1 MKKKSFVFSLA
12 SSLLALTCLSGCSS
26 QEEGIVLK
34 VLNCEDYI
42 GEDEFDFVDED
53 GNEHTYDDV
62 LTGFEEYESAKLGK
76 PVTVV
81 YDTYDTNETMLSSL
95 KTGKSTYDLIVAS
108 DYTVQKM
115 MMMGMLQKIDLDRVP
130 QYRDNVSPYLKTQL
144 DQIKAEV
151 NGSEESVGDYS
162 LGYMWGTLGILYN
175 PAKVASDKGMEEEEV
190 KGAMNHW
197 DSLWDPRFKGEMSV
211 KDSMRDTYSV
221 GIMELFEEEIIADM
235 KASNCFDEN
244 FNLLEG
250 KWQEAVDTYNPKL
263 SEIFNRCDE
272 ETVSKVKD
280 TLLKLKE
287 NIFGFEVDS
296 GKEDMVKGM
305 IGMNLAWSGDAV
317 FSMDTAEEGR
327 NPIYIYYSVPRTGGN
342 IWFDAWMMTKDCQ
355 GESQVA
361 AYDFLNFVSNP
372 QVAAANMNTI
382 GYTSF
387 IGGETVL
394 DLVREWYD
402 PRFRGDYE
410 ETYDDDGDEVAD
422 GAVIDG
428 QKVSW
433 STLAEEN
440 EWSVVDLSYVFNP
453 TSYLPA
459 SPMDTPLNNPCL
471 FYTDE
476 LEEVPDGDTTC
487 LAGRQFYAQYPPE
500 ELIPKLAIMKD
511 YGENNR
517 YVLAMWQD
525 VKSNNLPLAGVIVFA
540 VILLATAAFIVGG
553 VVVKR
558 RYHKLRV
565 ARRKEHVKNS

>member
-34 VLNCEDYI
+34 ILNCEDYI

-151 NGSEESVGDYS
+151 NGAEESVGDYS

-175 PAKVASDKGMEEEEV
+175 PAKVASDKGMKEEEV

-250 KWQEAVDTYNPKL
+250 KWQEAVDTYNIKL

-361 AYDFLNFVSNP
+361 AYDFLDFVSNP

-410 ETYDDDGDEVAD
+410 ETYDENGDEVAD
-422 GAVIDG
+422 GAIIDG

-440 EWSVVDLSYVFNP
+440 EWSVVDLSYVFNS

-540 VILLATAAFIVGG
+540 VILLAAAAFIVGG

>member
-1 MKKKSFVFSLA
+1 
-12 SSLLALTCLSGCSS
+12 
-26 QEEGIVLK
+26 
-34 VLNCEDYI
+34 
-42 GEDEFDFVDED
+42 
-53 GNEHTYDDV
+53 
-62 LTGFEEYESAKLGK
+62 
-76 PVTVV
+76 
-81 YDTYDTNETMLSSL
+81 
-95 KTGKSTYDLIVAS
+95 
-108 DYTVQKM
+108 
-115 MMMGMLQKIDLDRVP
+115 
-130 QYRDNVSPYLKTQL
+130 
-144 DQIKAEV
+144 
-151 NGSEESVGDYS
+151 
-162 LGYMWGTLGILYN
+162 
-175 PAKVASDKGMEEEEV
+175 
-190 KGAMNHW
+190 
-197 DSLWDPRFKGEMSV
+197 
-211 KDSMRDTYSV
+211 MRDTYSV

-250 KWQEAVDTYNPKL
+250 KWQEAVDTYNIQL

-280 TLLKLKE
+280 TLLNLKE

-361 AYDFLNFVSNP
+361 AYDFLDFVSNP

-410 ETYDDDGDEVAD
+410 ETYDEDGDEVAD

-433 STLAEEN
+433 SILAEDN

-453 TSYLPA
+453 SSYLPA

-487 LAGRQFYAQYPPE
+487 LVGRQFYAQYPPQ

-540 VILLATAAFIVGG
+540 VILLAASAFIVGG
-553 VVVKR
+553 IVVKR

>member
-53 GNEHTYDDV
+53 GNEHAYDDV

-197 DSLWDPRFKGEMSV
+197 ASLWDPRFKGEMSV

-250 KWQEAVDTYNPKL
+250 KWQEAVDTYNIKL

-361 AYDFLNFVSNP
+361 AYDFLDFVSNP

-410 ETYDDDGDEVAD
+410 ETYDEDGDEVAD

-433 STLAEEN
+433 SILAEDN

-453 TSYLPA
+453 SSYLPA

-471 FYTDE
+471 LYTDE

-487 LAGRQFYAQYPPE
+487 LAGRQFYAQYPPQ
-500 ELIPKLAIMKD
+500 ELPPKLAIMKD

-517 YVLAMWQD
+517 YILAMWQD
-525 VKSNNLPLAGVIVFA
+525 VESNNLPLAGVIVFA
-540 VILLATAAFIVGG
+540 VILLAASAFIVGG
-553 VVVKR
+553 IVVKR

>member
-1 MKKKSFVFSLA
+1 
-12 SSLLALTCLSGCSS
+12 
-26 QEEGIVLK
+26 
-34 VLNCEDYI
+34 
-42 GEDEFDFVDED
+42 
-53 GNEHTYDDV
+53 
-62 LTGFEEYESAKLGK
+62 
-76 PVTVV
+76 
-81 YDTYDTNETMLSSL
+81 
-95 KTGKSTYDLIVAS
+95 
-108 DYTVQKM
+108 
-115 MMMGMLQKIDLDRVP
+115 
-130 QYRDNVSPYLKTQL
+130 
-144 DQIKAEV
+144 
-151 NGSEESVGDYS
+151 
-162 LGYMWGTLGILYN
+162 
-175 PAKVASDKGMEEEEV
+175 
-190 KGAMNHW
+190 
-197 DSLWDPRFKGEMSV
+197 
-211 KDSMRDTYSV
+211 
-221 GIMELFEEEIIADM
+221 
-235 KASNCFDEN
+235 
-244 FNLLEG
+244 
-250 KWQEAVDTYNPKL
+250 
-263 SEIFNRCDE
+263 
-272 ETVSKVKD
+272 
-280 TLLKLKE
+280 
-287 NIFGFEVDS
+287 
-296 GKEDMVKGM
+296 
-305 IGMNLAWSGDAV
+305 
-317 FSMDTAEEGR
+317 
-327 NPIYIYYSVPRTGGN
+327 
-342 IWFDAWMMTKDCQ
+342 MMTKDCQ

-361 AYDFLNFVSNP
+361 AYDFLDFVSNP

-410 ETYDDDGDEVAD
+410 ETYDEDGDEVAD

-433 STLAEEN
+433 SILAEDN

-453 TSYLPA
+453 SSYLPA

-487 LAGRQFYAQYPPE
+487 LVGRQFYAQYPPQ

-540 VILLATAAFIVGG
+540 VILLAAAAFIVGG
-553 VVVKR
+553 IVVKR